1 MVGVT
6 HRHSQGGST
15 ALSVV
20 PVQNDGNTTFLF
32 YFVIT
37 VAIDGNTAVSA
48 SAVLY
53 VTAIRLLSPL
63 VIVKFEEKIKKNNAD
78 LLMTV
83 ITAVQVPISELNL

>member
-32 YFVIT
+32 YFIT

-63 VIVKFEEKIKKNNAD
+63 VIVKFEEKILKNNAD